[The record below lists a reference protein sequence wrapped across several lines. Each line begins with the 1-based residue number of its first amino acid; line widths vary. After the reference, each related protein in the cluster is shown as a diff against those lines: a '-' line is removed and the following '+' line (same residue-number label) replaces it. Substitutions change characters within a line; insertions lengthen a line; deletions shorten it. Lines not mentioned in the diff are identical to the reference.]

1 MLGFVSLF
9 MDMSSEMAHAVL
21 PIFLTVTLGT
31 SVATVGFIDG
41 VAEAVAQVMKLAS
54 GSLSD
59 ALQSRKWLAVLG
71 YGLSDL
77 DESLLADAAGAESLR
92 PRLRAALD
100 QCLEGRSLQTRVVA
114 KSLLGLSRSG
124 R

>member
-59 ALQSRKWLAVLG
+59 ALR
-71 YGLSDL
+71 
-77 DESLLADAAGAESLR
+77 
-92 PRLRAALD
+92 
-100 QCLEGRSLQTRVVA
+100 
-114 KSLLGLSRSG
+114 
-124 R
+124 